1 MVSKE
6 EETRHAPDGK
16 SRILFGSCNSQ
27 EYPQPLWSV
36 MASRNA
42 TAFVWAGDAIYAG
55 NVLPLFV
62 INFMFLTVLFFL
74 VIAIERA
81 YSCPTHCFPF
91 LCSV

>member
-1 MVSKE
+1 MASKD
-6 EETRHAPDGK
+6 EETGHAPDSK

-55 NVLPLFV
+55 KVLPFFVKFNLINVLTLF
-62 INFMFLTVLFFL
+62 
-74 VIAIERA
+74 
-81 YSCPTHCFPF
+81 S
-91 LCSV
+91 S